1 VIISGMCHYG
11 LDGVAKTIIM
21 IHELYN
27 TDNYSLQ
34 YNYILLS
41 YPIFII
47 L

>member
-1 VIISGMCHYG
+1 MCYYG
-11 LDGVAKTIIM
+11 LDGVAKTIII
-21 IHELYN
+21 IHELYS
-27 TDNYSLQ
+27 TDYFSLQ